1 MDSLSGPALARF
13 RRHLGEIGS
22 GGAMTSERT
31 QRLRS
36 RSGYSLIELL
46 TAVGIFGVLAAAG
59 LPHVDTRR
67 QNLDTAA
74 KQVTA
79 DYRWT
84 RTRAITGGVHF
95 ALKWTGGQTYAVQRM
110 KQSGTS
116 WVLDKTVKT
125 VTLPSTIIHS
135 GTPDAIEFNTRGM
148 MVSATTVTW
157 YDLTDT
163 KTGGTR
169 RIGVYPSG
177 QADEYN

>member
-1 MDSLSGPALARF
+1 
-13 RRHLGEIGS
+13 
-22 GGAMTSERT
+22 MTSERA

-67 QNLDTAA
+67 QDLDYAT

-84 RTRAITGGVHF
+84 RTRAITSGVHF
-95 ALKWTGGQTYAVQRM
+95 ALKWTGGQSYIVQRM

-116 WVLDKTVKT
+116 WVVDKNIKT
-125 VTLPSTIIHS
+125 VTLPSTVTHS
-135 GTPDAIEFNTRGM
+135 GTPDTIEFNTRGM

-157 YDLTDT
+157 YDLIDNQV
-163 KTGGTR
+163 GGTR
-169 RIGVYPSG
+169 RIGIWPSG
-177 QADEYN
+177 QADEFN